1 MTEINKYPTVSFR
14 LTGRM
19 QDDLAERQTA
29 FLDTRHAVAKRDL
42 ERYYALL
49 RRELRSVR
57 LSREREEVMLLL
69 DISNG
74 TLWEPHSIP
83 MLWSEVEDSLE
94 DGVAEKWGVDGP
106 AFVKRL
112 RGLTAGQAF
121 AVVDALERAWKLGGD
136 LEGAAR
142 EVGLLRGGGN
152 DSEEEQA

>member
-1 MTEINKYPTVSFR
+1 MTEINEINRYPTVNFR

-19 QDDLAERQTA
+19 QDDLTARQTA
-29 FLDTRHAVAKRDL
+29 FLGTRHAVAKRDL

-49 RRELRSVR
+49 RRELRTVN
-57 LSREREEVMLLL
+57 LSREEVLLLL
-69 DISNG
+69 DVSNG

-83 MLWSEVEDSLE
+83 MLWAEVEDSLE

-106 AFVKRL
+106 AFVERL

-121 AVVDALERAWKLGGD
+121 AVVDALERVWKIGGD

-142 EVGLLRGGGN
+142 EVGLLRGGGT
-152 DSEEEQA
+152 D